1 VPFEVWVNGA
11 EQPRGL
17 GALAKTLSMDMRAED
32 RRWLDKKLHALART
46 TGDDAFDLAMPPD
59 GIKVRMPSLVAGFA
73 ALVRYRCNELGAF
86 DDEGAAS
93 PVMDAL
99 MAPKEPKAGT
109 DGTLSWTV
117 DVVNPATGDDF
128 AMFLKEL
135 VMPDGQRRPYSMWL
149 SGEYPKAFDGLCK
162 ALSLDMRVTD
172 PAWIAMKLRK
182 LLNYGESNG
191 AFMARTPGSD
201 KSETYPS
208 TIAYLAR
215 LLIHRY
221 AMLGILTEDGYPV
234 ANAGILSVP
243 AAERAAG
250 AQHRIIP
257 GKKCPECGNRALI
270 KKDGCEFCTQC
281 GHTGACG

>member
-1 VPFEVWVNGA
+1 
-11 EQPRGL
+11 
-17 GALAKTLSMDMRAED
+17 
-32 RRWLDKKLHALART
+32 
-46 TGDDAFDLAMPPD
+46 
-59 GIKVRMPSLVAGFA
+59 
-73 ALVRYRCNELGAF
+73 
-86 DDEGAAS
+86 
-93 PVMDAL
+93 
-99 MAPKEPKAGT
+99 
-109 DGTLSWTV
+109 
-117 DVVNPATGDDF
+117 
-128 AMFLKEL
+128 
-135 VMPDGQRRPYSMWL
+135 MPDGQRRPYSMWL

-201 KSETYPS
+201 KSATYPS

-215 LLIHRY
+215 LVIHRY
-221 AMLGILTEDGYPV
+221 AMLGILSEDGYPV

-243 AAERAAG
+243 AGERAAG
-250 AQHRIIP
+250 APHKVIP